1 MKSARLIAAHTLIKI
16 EKDAS
21 YSSLALN
28 GELKRSQEISDKDAA
43 LATRLVYG
51 VIERKIT
58 LDYNISL
65 YLKDPIRKLR
75 PDVLVCLR
83 IGAYQILFS
92 DRIPAR
98 AAVNE
103 SVNLAK
109 ELGASYAAGLV
120 NAVLRKIAGQGLCLP
135 EPGQDEL
142 LYLSVKY
149 SCPEKLLR
157 HFLNHYGREK
167 TEEHLSASLA
177 ERPLFIR
184 RNTLRC
190 TDEMLRAEL
199 EPEGADVESTDIGGC
214 YVLKTNGNI
223 TALSAFKK
231 GLFHVQDMSSQIDA
245 MLLGARP
252 GQTVV
257 DCCAAPGGKSFTIAQ
272 YMNNEGQLISCDQYP
287 QKAELIKKGAQ
298 RLGITNISVLCADAA
313 QLWKNSISADAVLC
327 DVPCSGFGVI
337 GRKPEIRYKDPAQF
351 SALPDL
357 QYAILSSG
365 AQMVKPGGTL
375 VYSTCTL
382 NPAENEL
389 VCERF
394 LRQHPFYT
402 LSTEPV
408 YRSFA
413 KEGYLCIFSSPSG
426 GDGFFAAKFERT
438 LQ

>member
-1 MKSARLIAAHTLIKI
+1 MRSARSIAAHTLIKV
-16 EKDAS
+16 EKEAA

-28 GELKRSQEISDKDAA
+28 SELKPAQGISEKDSA

-75 PDVLVCLR
+75 PDVLTCLR

-92 DRIPAR
+92 NRIPAR

-120 NAVLRKIAGQGLCLP
+120 NAVLRKMAGQGLRLP
-135 EPGQDEL
+135 ESLQDEI

-149 SCPEKLLR
+149 SCPENLLL
-157 HFLNHYGREK
+157 HFLEHYGREK
-167 TEEHLSASLA
+167 TEAHLSASLA
-177 ERPLFIR
+177 GRPLFIR
-184 RNTLRC
+184 RNTLMC
-190 TDEMLRAEL
+190 TDEMLRTELAKDGAVL
-199 EPEGADVESTDIGGC
+199 EPTAVDGC
-214 YVLKTNGNI
+214 FVLKSTGSI
-223 TALSAFKK
+223 TSLSAFKK

-245 MLLGARP
+245 MLLDAKP

-257 DCCAAPGGKSFTIAQ
+257 DCCAAPGGKSFTLAQ
-272 YMNNEGQLISCDQYP
+272 YMKNEGQLISCDQYS
-287 QKAELIKKGAQ
+287 QKTELIKKSAE
-298 RLGITNISVLCADAA
+298 RLGITNISTMCEDARE
-313 QLWKNSISADAVLC
+313 LWKTGISADAVLC

-337 GRKPEIRYKDPAQF
+337 GRKPEIRYKDPQQF
-351 SALPDL
+351 SELPEL

-382 NPAENEL
+382 NPAENEQ
-389 VCERF
+389 VCNRF
-394 LRQHPFYT
+394 LKDHPSFF
-402 LSTEPV
+402 LSDDPL
-408 YRSFA
+408 YRSFSQGEFMYVFA
-413 KEGYLCIFSSPSG
+413 SPTG
-426 GDGFFAAKFERT
+426 GDGFFAAKFERE
-438 LQ
+438 L